1 MARRNQRSIYLVPE
15 FIKKL
20 SNSNAYRPHFI
31 SLGPYHRGEPH
42 LLPMEE
48 HKRLAVLHMVK
59 QANKP
64 LQEFVA
70 VIEDVLDELQGAS
83 GDLDD
88 KWRGA
93 NKGRFMEMMV
103 EDGCFVLEFIRAQ
116 AIRSEGKDYAGN
128 DPIFSVSS
136 SRTLWATMRR
146 ATIAMENQL
155 PLGSSRS
162 AEVPSCSAWH
172 VPGYCS
178 ISPHWEGMDIHH
190 PRTPCAVELNEAGIQ
205 FKKSNTDSI
214 HDVDFKNGALSMKV
228 FKFYDSTELELLNLM
243 AFEWLHP
250 HAKHDVSKHR
260 NKWCAIFMNNY
271 LSNPWVFISLV
282 AAVILLIAT
291 IVQTIYTI
299 VVPFYTKK
307 S

>member
-1 MARRNQRSIYLVPE
+1 MARWNQRSIYRVPE

-20 SNSNAYRPHFI
+20 SNSDAYRPHFI
-31 SLGPYHRGEPH
+31 SLGPYHHGEPH

-59 QANKP
+59 QASKP

-70 VIEDVLDELQGAS
+70 VIEDVVDELQCAY

-93 NKGRFMEMMV
+93 NKGRFVEMV
-103 EDGCFVLEFIRAQ
+103 EGGCFVLEFIRAK
-116 AIRSEGKDYAGN
+116 AIRSEGKED
-128 DPIFSVSS
+128 
-136 SRTLWATMRR
+136 
-146 ATIAMENQL
+146 MEI
-155 PLGSSRS
+155 LGF
-162 AEVPSCSAWH
+162 H
-172 VPGYCS
+172 FLGILHKGYCG

-190 PRTPCAVELNEAGIQ
+190 PRTPSAVELNQAGIQ

-214 HDVDFKNGALSMKV
+214 HDVDFKNGVLSMKV

-250 HAKHDVSKHR
+250 DAKQDVRSYISFLDNIIESETQHRHNRLGQVKWTMNAHCSKHR
-260 NKWCAIFMNNY
+260 NKWGAIFVNNY

-282 AAVILLIAT
+282 AAVIPLIAT

-299 VVPFYTKK
+299 VPFYTKK